1 MKKVILFLLFL
12 IATITGSMAGTVF
25 VVDNN
30 GDGDNFQGYTDNDGT
45 NTLRKCIRLANSTGN
60 GGTPHQ
66 IVFKLAAGTVI
77 QVNSDLPAINNNGNA
92 GGLVIDASIAPMAG
106 YNGTPLIGI
115 FRGNGQNG
123 NGFNIDGANNVT
135 IRGLAIQNFVVG
147 IRVNNST
154 GSTLDK
160 NFIGTNLA
168 GTSIAGTAIRTS
180 GILIDANATN
190 TNITNNVI
198 SGCMSAGDGNF
209 YGAINIRPGSH
220 GIKITSN
227 FIGTDAS
234 SSNFLGNGTNQPY
247 RQQGIYIDGSST
259 VANPIVISNNVIS
272 GNIGNGIWATNTAGL
287 KIVGNHIGTDLGG
300 TKAIGNKA
308 AGIRVDRSNNV
319 TIGGSTAADRNV
331 ISGNGGAVDS
341 RPCGPDYCGEPCNFN
356 ACPTGY
362 DATLQTGIYFSE
374 VTSSRIS
381 GNYVGTNN
389 TGTSTG
395 TNNSLGNFYAG
406 IKLETNSS
414 NVTIGGNTAAEGN
427 VIGGNGFGIY
437 PNNGKGYRGHGI
449 QLNGGSVSNIF
460 VYNNRVGVGPNNE
473 EIGNRQDGISLLG
486 AHDCKIGDAASI
498 GDPAG
503 KGNIVGNNSW
513 GIFLQSDFSNNN
525 NSNQA
530 RNNSIKGNYL
540 GNDGTVVLGNG
551 TRALDDEGAGIGIQ
565 HGSNNNIVELNV
577 ISGNRDGIT
586 FRGQGFGAGVA
597 NNSEATS
604 NIIRSN
610 YIGTDKTGKTAMANK
625 NNGILVTEGAQY
637 ITIGGVVAGQGN
649 IISGNTA
656 DGIHMEDGDRI
667 KIFNN
672 KIGVEK
678 DGLALA
684 NGGDGIELKQSTGT
698 TGGSSNNII
707 GGVNAGEP
715 NTIANNGGNGVVVD
729 GTTSINNS
737 IHHNSFSCNALRGI
751 VLSNGGNNSY
761 ATPTFTGTPEAFTVT
776 GPAGSFIELY
786 ALDNCNNCA
795 SGTNN
800 KLQGLTLI
808 ASGLSPLTPTAAQL
822 AGRTNNG
829 VTATASAGSTTAA
842 HNTSEFSACTTL
854 CAKPTPVITSN
865 DGFAICANTKNVTYK
880 TALVA
885 GNKYAW
891 SVSGGLTIVG
901 SATNESITVNVGAT
915 GGTITLTET
924 SGACSTTV
932 TQVITLK
939 PRPTISISV
948 DTAVICNDARPTL
961 TANAVPSTATYQW
974 KNAAGTN
981 IANQTASTFTPSAP
995 GWYKVE
1001 ATLDGCVSALDSA
1014 YVEDKS
1020 ITVDL
1025 NPKGSVF
1032 ICDDKPVDLKALV
1045 TPSTPLVGSY
1055 KFDWYQGATKIQS
1068 GTSNTYSTKTNG
1080 DYTVTVSNDKC
1091 SATSPVA
1098 TISNS
1103 TLEANIDLSGT
1114 QTICDN
1120 NALELTASP
1129 MITGTY
1135 IWKRNGVE
1143 VQNGP
1148 SNKYSTS
1155 MSGKYTVTV
1164 IAGSA
1169 AACSDESDTLTI
1181 ENKTVEVSAK
1191 ISGNGVICDDTA
1203 ILITADTSG
1212 TNAGT
1217 IEWYK
1222 NGVLISNTGLT
1233 YSTKETG
1240 KYTVKLINGLCSDVS
1255 NEIEIINNTV
1265 TIVASITGGNI
1276 ICDNKPIQVKAD
1288 TTGTNAGTIKW
1299 YRNGVLIPNASGLSV
1314 DALASGQY
1322 SVSIHYGLC
1331 SDSADGVAII
1341 NNTKKITAALSG
1353 SDLICDN
1360 LPIVITADTTGG
1372 GKGTLKWYKNGV
1384 LISGESGLT
1393 LSTNETGE
1401 YTVSINDGI
1410 CSDSSLSVKVTN
1422 NSKEISANI
1431 VGDTII
1437 CDDKEITIVAD
1448 TTLGNGTIVWYK
1460 NGQVINGQSGLEYT
1474 TKETGD
1480 YKVVVI
1486 GGGCSDTSAT
1496 VSIKNNTII
1505 SSATLA
1511 GSGLICDD
1519 QPITI
1524 TASATPTKNNYNFEW
1539 LKNEVKISSASS
1551 STYSTAETGKY
1562 RVIISGDG
1570 CTDTSAV
1577 ASIFN
1582 GTILISLKAQSDTIC
1597 KGLDTDVSVAITKGG
1612 IPQINYV
1619 WKASLGTNPVANNDT
1634 INVQPERTTTYT
1646 VTVSDSTTCSVTG
1659 SVEVA
1664 VIDVPEGPLSAST
1677 PDPVICS
1684 SDTDNITLEATG
1696 ETAKAKLVWY
1706 KTSCGVDSVGNGPR
1720 VELPHPE
1727 KTITYYVSL
1736 KNICG
1741 NSICK
1746 PVTVKVNKDPKDDLL
1761 GVLPKDTAICKV
1773 YNGNIEFKIDS
1784 VYNPDA
1790 RVAWYM
1796 KGCGDSLIAS
1806 NNNPFVLSTMPKV
1819 STYYYVRLEVE
1830 ACPSSA
1836 CDSSRINIIDP
1847 EIFADNQKFCKNTDF
1862 NTISADV
1869 QPANVKWRWMPKDP
1883 SYPVLFD
1890 TTKLVSEV
1898 NVKNPAE
1905 PQTWYLIADNEI
1917 CPPVIDTISIVVH
1930 DLPVVTLDIPL
1941 DTLCSKVEFDA
1952 VATVVKG
1959 IPNAYVWLTPNSS
1972 IPDTI
1977 IVAHHTNPL
1986 TKKFIGEVVGRN
1998 YFLVTVVDTNGCW
2011 AELPAID
2018 SIEIFD
2024 HQELVIPN
2032 LITPNH
2038 DGKNETYIIRDVNNY
2053 DILPGAKLEV
2063 YNRWG
2068 ERVYRNS
2075 SYDNSW
2081 NAANISDGIYY
2092 YYLKTGCAK
2101 EEYKGWLHIISNNN
2115 RNE

>member
-1 MKKVILFLLFL
+1 MKKVILFLIVVLLTFTSEVFANTYTVSS
-12 IATITGSMAGTVF
+12 IADNGAGT
-25 VVDNN
+25 
-30 GDGDNFQGYTDNDGT
+30 
-45 NTLRKCIRLANSTGN
+45 LRQAIIDANSTNN
-60 GGTPHQ
+60 GGTPHL
-66 IVFKLAAGTVI
+66 IVFSVTGTI
-77 QVNSDLPAINNNGNA
+77 LLNSDLPTINNGANA
-92 GGLVIDASIAPMAG
+92 NGLVIDGTTSPG
-106 YNGTPLIGI
+106 YNGTPVVAISRAG
-115 FRGNGQNG
+115 GQY
-123 NGFNIDGANNVT
+123 GFNIDGANNVT
-135 IRGLAIQNFVVG
+135 IRGIGIQNFERG

-154 GSTLDK
+154 GSILDK
-160 NFIGTNLA
+160 NFIGTNLG
-168 GTSIAGTAIRTS
+168 GTSIAGTTIQKD
-180 GILIDANATN
+180 GILLDNNAGN
-190 TNITNNVI
+190 TTISNNLI
-198 SGCMSAGDGNF
+198 SGCITVNDGGG
-209 YGAINIRPGSH
+209 YGAIHVRGSNNNGVKIISNLIGTDVNGTNLLGNGNNQPYRHH
-220 GIKITSN
+220 GVFIEGASTTANPIVINGNTISGSVGNGIFANNNSSGLKITGN
-227 FIGTDAS
+227 FIGTDKT
-234 SSNFLGNGTNQPY
+234 GKK
-247 RQQGIYIDGSST
+247 
-259 VANPIVISNNVIS
+259 PIP
-272 GNIGNGIWATNTAGL
+272 
-287 KIVGNHIGTDLGG
+287 
-300 TKAIGNKA
+300 NKG
-308 AGIRVDRSNNV
+308 AGIFIETGSGHI
-319 TIGGSTAADRNV
+319 IGGSTAADKNV
-331 ISGNGGAVDS
+331 ISGNGGAIDS
-341 RPCGPDYCGEPCNFN
+341 RPCGPAYCGQPCDFPVCTW
-356 ACPTGY
+356 AF
-362 DATLQTGIYFSE
+362 DATFQTGIYFDRVSN
-374 VTSSRIS
+374 SKIS
-381 GNYVGTNN
+381 GNYIGVDADGKT
-389 TGTSTG
+389 TGTD
-395 TNNSLGNFYAG
+395 NNLGNFYAG
-406 IKLETNSS
+406 IKIEATKGGSS
-414 NVTIGGNTAAEGN
+414 FNNIIGGNTKDEAN
-427 VIGGNGFGIY
+427 IIGGNGFGIY
-437 PNNGKGYRGHGI
+437 NDPSKPNNGDGYRGHGI
-449 QLNGGSVSNIF
+449 LLNGPTVYNIN
-460 VYNNRVGVGPNNE
+460 VYNNYLGVGKNYENL
-473 EIGNRQDGISLLG
+473 GNRQDGVSFIA
-486 AHDCKIGDAASI
+486 AHDCIIGDLDKPNYI
-498 GDPAG
+498 GF
-503 KGNIVGNNSW
+503 NSW
-513 GIFLQSDFSNNN
+513 GIFMQSDFNGG
-525 NSNQA
+525 QT
-530 RNNSIKGNYL
+530 RNNIVRGNYL
-540 GNDGTVVLGNG
+540 GTDGANNFGNG
-551 TRALDDEGAGIGIQ
+551 IRTLDDEGAGIGIQ
-565 HGSNNNIVELNV
+565 HGSNNNTFEGNKISANREGIAFRGGGQGAPVRTNNV
-577 ISGNRDGIT
+577 YGNTITANRD
-586 FRGQGFGAGVA
+586 
-597 NNSEATS
+597 
-604 NIIRSN
+604 
-610 YIGTDKTGKTAMANK
+610 
-625 NNGILVTEGAQY
+625 NGILIIEGA
-637 ITIGGVVAGQGN
+637 TLNNIGGVGSSQGN
-649 IISGNTA
+649 TISQNGQ
-656 DGIHMEDGDRI
+656 DGIHMENGVAN
-667 KIFNN
+667 KVFNN
-672 KIGVEK
+672 II
-678 DGLALA
+678 DQ
-684 NGGDGIELKQSTGT
+684 NGGDGIELKQSAS
-698 TGGSSNNII
+698 GGSESNII
-707 GGVNAGEP
+707 GGVTDP
-715 NTIANNGGNGVVVD
+715 QKNTITGNGTAKDPDGLGGNGVVVS
-729 GTTSINNS
+729 GTTSTKNS

-761 ATPTFTGTPEAFTVT
+761 ATPTFTGTPEAFTLT
-776 GPAGSFIELY
+776 GPADSFIELY
-786 ALDNCNNCA
+786 ALDNCNNCDA
-795 SGTNN
+795 GTNN

-808 ASGLSPLTPTAAQL
+808 ASGPSPLTPTALQL
-822 AGRTNNG
+822 AGRTNLQ

-854 CAKPTPVITSN
+854 CIKPEPKITRT
-865 DGFAICANTKNVTYK
+865 DGFAICANTRNVTF
-880 TALVA
+880 TTPLVA
-885 GNKYAW
+885 GNNYVW
-891 SVSGGLTIVG
+891 SVNGGLTLVG
-901 SATNESITVNVGAT
+901 VATNESITVNVGST

-924 SGACSTTV
+924 AGACSTTV
-932 TQVITLK
+932 TQSITVNPL
-939 PRPTISISV
+939 PTINITA
-948 DTAVICNDARPTL
+948 DTAVICNESLPTL
-961 TANAVPSTATYQW
+961 TANATPATATYQW
-974 KNAAGTN
+974 KDAAGN
-981 IANQTASTFTPSAP
+981 DIANQTASTFTPSAP
-995 GWYKVE
+995 GWYKVQ
-1001 ATLDGCVSALDSA
+1001 ATSQESCKSALDSA
-1014 YVEDKS
+1014 YIEDKS
-1020 ITVDL
+1020 INVDL
-1025 NPKGSVF
+1025 DPKGSVF
-1032 ICDDKPVDLKALV
+1032 ICEDQPVDLKALV
-1045 TPSTPLVGSY
+1045 TPAAPAVGAYTFNWFKESTSV
-1055 KFDWYQGATKIQS
+1055 QS
-1068 GTSNTYSTKTNG
+1068 GLSDTYSTKVSG
-1080 DYTVTVSNDKC
+1080 EYKVTVSNDKC
-1091 SATSPVA
+1091 STTSPIA
-1098 TISNS
+1098 TIENN
-1103 TLEANIDLSGT
+1103 TLVAKIDLTGT

-1120 NALELTASP
+1120 EAIELTASP
-1129 MITGTY
+1129 SISGGTY

-1143 VQNGP
+1143 VQNSS
-1148 SNKYSTS
+1148 SNKYSTLLN
-1155 MSGKYTVTV
+1155 GKYTVTV
-1164 IAGSA
+1164 VAGTGGS
-1169 AACSDESDTLTI
+1169 CSDESDTTTI

-1191 ISGNGVICDDTA
+1191 INGNGVICDDTA

-1212 TNAGT
+1212 TNAGI

-1222 NGVLISNTGLT
+1222 DGVLIPNNGLT

-1240 KYTVKLINGLCSDVS
+1240 TYSVKIINGLCSDVS
-1255 NEIEIINNTV
+1255 DDVKIINNTV
-1265 TIVASITGGNI
+1265 TINASITGGNI
-1276 ICDNKPIQVKAD
+1276 ICDNKPIQVTAD
-1288 TTGTNAGTIKW
+1288 TTGTNAGIIKW

-1322 SVSIHYGLC
+1322 SVSIQYGLC

-1341 NNTKKITAALSG
+1341 NNTKKITAGLSG
-1353 SDLICDN
+1353 SDLICNN
-1360 LPIVITADTTGG
+1360 LPIDITADTVGG
-1372 GKGTLKWYKNGV
+1372 GPGTLKWYKNGV

-1401 YTVSINDGI
+1401 YTVSINDGM
-1410 CSDSSLSVKVTN
+1410 CSDSSLSVKITN

-1448 TTLGNGTIVWYK
+1448 TTLGSGTLVWYK

-1496 VSIKNNTII
+1496 VSIKNNTIDA
-1505 SSATLA
+1505 SATLA

-1519 QPITI
+1519 KPITI
-1524 TASATPTKNNYNFEW
+1524 TASATPAKNTYNFEW
-1539 LKNEVKISSASS
+1539 LKNEATISGASA

-1597 KGLDTDVSVAITKGG
+1597 KGLDTDISVAITKGG

-1619 WKASLGTNPVANNDT
+1619 WKASLGTNPAANNDT
-1634 INVQPERTTTYT
+1634 INVKPEKTTTYT
-1646 VTVSDSTTCSVTG
+1646 VTVSDSTTCSVNA

-1677 PDPVICS
+1677 PDPIICS

-1696 ETAKAKLVWY
+1696 ETAKSKLVWY

-1720 VELPHPE
+1720 VELPHPV

-1796 KGCGDSLIAS
+1796 KGCGDSLIAF

-1819 STYYYVRLEVE
+1819 STSYYVRLEVE

-1847 EIFADNQKFCKNTDF
+1847 EIFADNQKFCKNADF
-1862 NTISADV
+1862 NTIIADV
-1869 QPANVKWRWMPKDP
+1869 QPANVKWRWVPKDP
-1883 SYPVLFD
+1883 SYPLLFD

-1905 PQTWYLIADNEI
+1905 PQTWYLVADNEI

-1930 DLPVVTLDIPL
+1930 DLPVVTLDIPQ

-1959 IPNAYVWLTPNSS
+1959 VPNAYVWLTPNSS

-1977 IVAHHTNPL
+1977 IVANHTNPL

-2032 LITPNH
+2032 LMTPNH

-2081 NAANISDGIYY
+2081 NAANISDGMYY